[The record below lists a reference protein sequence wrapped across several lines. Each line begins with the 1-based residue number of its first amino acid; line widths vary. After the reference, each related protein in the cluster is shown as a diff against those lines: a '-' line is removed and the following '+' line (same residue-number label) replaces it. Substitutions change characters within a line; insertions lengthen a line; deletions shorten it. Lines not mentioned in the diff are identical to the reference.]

1 MSEVKLLDGRR
12 RVYFTSDWHI
22 GHANVL
28 VFDQRPFKDLD
39 HMHRVLINNYNATVG
54 EQDICYFLGDMGL
67 GKGDTLRKVVS
78 ELNGTKVCVLG
89 NHDKGATAMHRLGF
103 DVVLQMASIE
113 VAGKL
118 VTMTHC
124 PLRGVWR
131 EDCSDMKGAQPGD
144 SWHKEWKHGELFS
157 LPDFGQYH
165 LHGHT
170 QKGPEER
177 ILDRQMDVGVR
188 ANGYRPVSV
197 SVIESWISK
206 RERT

>member
-1 MSEVKLLDGRR
+1 MTEVKLLDGRR

-28 VFDQRPFKDLD
+28 IYDKRPFKDLD

-78 ELNGTKVCVLG
+78 ELNGTKVCILG

-118 VTMTHC
+118 LTMTHC

-131 EDCSDMKGAQPGD
+131 EDCSNMKGAAPGD
-144 SWHKEWKHGELFS
+144 NWHKEWKHGPLFS
-157 LPDFGQYH
+157 LEDFGQYH

-170 QKGPEER
+170 HKGPEER
-177 ILDRQMDVGVR
+177 ILDRQFDVGVR
-188 ANGYRPVSV
+188 ANNYRPVSI

-206 RERT
+206 REKE

>member
-1 MSEVKLLDGRR
+1 MSEVKLIDGRR

-28 VFDQRPFKDLD
+28 IYDQRPFKDLD
-39 HMHRVLINNYNATVG
+39 HMHRVLINNYNSTVG

-103 DVVLQMASIE
+103 DMVLQMASIE

-131 EDCSDMKGAQPGD
+131 EDCSNMTGAQPGD
-144 SWHKEWKHGELFS
+144 HWHKEWKHSELFS
-157 LPDFGQYH
+157 IPDFGQYH

-170 QKGPEER
+170 HKGPEER

-188 ANGYRPVSV
+188 ANNYRPVSV
-197 SVIESWISK
+197 SVIESWITK
-206 RERT
+206 RERS